1 MKYLILTLLFI
12 VIFDL
17 SYQLYRDMYKN
28 MKNKYFCKKVS
39 ERIKPS
45 KQGKIVVACDKF
57 NIVVHHDN
65 TFYLYLDKNFIANW
79 SYQNDEVKDLSI
91 VSEELFNSFK
101 EKYPRI

>member
-12 VIFDL
+12 AIFDL

-45 KQGKIVVACDKF
+45 KQGKIVVACDNF
-57 NIVVHHDN
+57 NIVAHHDN
-65 TFYLYLDKNFIANW
+65 TFHLYLDKNFIANW

-91 VSEELFNSFK
+91 ISEELFNSFK

>member
-12 VIFDL
+12 AIFDL
-17 SYQLYRDMYKN
+17 SHQLYRDMYKK

-45 KQGKIVVACDKF
+45 KQGDIVIACDNF
-57 NIVVHHDN
+57 NIVAHHDN
-65 TFYLYLDKNFIANW
+65 TFHLYLDKNFIANW

>member
-17 SYQLYRDMYKN
+17 SYHLYRDMYKN

-45 KQGKIVVACDKF
+45 KHGKIVVACDNF
-57 NIVVHHDN
+57 NIVAHHDN
-65 TFYLYLDKNFIANW
+65 TFHLYLDKNFIANW

>member
-1 MKYLILTLLFI
+1 MKYLILTLLLI
-12 VIFDL
+12 AIFDL
-17 SYQLYRDMYKN
+17 SYQLYRDMYKK

-45 KQGKIVVACDKF
+45 KQGKIVVSCDKF

>member
-1 MKYLILTLLFI
+1 
-12 VIFDL
+12 
-17 SYQLYRDMYKN
+17 
-28 MKNKYFCKKVS
+28 VS

>member
-12 VIFDL
+12 AIFDL
-17 SYQLYRDMYKN
+17 SYQLYRDMYKK
-28 MKNKYFCKKVS
+28 MKNKYFCRKVS

-45 KQGKIVVACDKF
+45 NQERIVVACDKF
-57 NIVVHHDN
+57 NIVVHHDK

-79 SYQNDEVKDLSI
+79 SYQNDEVTDLSI